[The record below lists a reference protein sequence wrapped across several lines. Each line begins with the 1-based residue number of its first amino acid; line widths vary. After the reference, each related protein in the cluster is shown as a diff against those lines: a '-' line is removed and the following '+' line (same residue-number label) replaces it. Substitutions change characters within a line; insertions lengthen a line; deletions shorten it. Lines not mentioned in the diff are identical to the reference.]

1 MQMNYKKSGQF
12 EKLYPITLGDN
23 VKLNNGQTLEQWKKQ
38 VDDLLNNVED
48 TGYNVLWE
56 GSEVMARNT
65 DGTAKEITISK
76 KLSECN
82 NGWILV
88 FKDAGANSNYS
99 YHYIPKYHTV
109 NLGTSAGMKFIMG
122 ASGNAYISKFV
133 FIGDTTIKG
142 HTVNGTNGND
152 VVVLCQVLSY

>member
-23 VKLNNGQTLEQWKKQ
+23 VKLNNDQTLEQWKKQ

-56 GSEVMARNT
+56 GSEVMAKNT
-65 DGTAKEITISK
+65 DGTSKEITISK

-88 FKDAGANSNYS
+88 FKDVGENSNYS

-109 NLGTSAGMKFIMG
+109 NLGASAGMKFIMG
-122 ASGNAYISKFV
+122 ASGNVYISKFV
-133 FIGDTTIKG
+133 FISDTTIKG
-142 HTVNGTNGND
+142 HRVNGTNGND

>member
-38 VDDLLNNVED
+38 ADDLLNNVED

-56 GSEVMARNT
+56 GSEVMAKNT

-76 KLSECN
+76 NLSECN

-88 FKDAGANSNYS
+88 FKDVGANSNYS
-99 YHYIPKYHTV
+99 YHYIPKYHTT
-109 NLGTSAGMKFIMG
+109 NLGATAGMKFIMG
-122 ASGNAYISKFV
+122 ASGNAVCSKFI

>member
-23 VKLNNGQTLEQWKKQ
+23 VKLNNGQTLEEWKKQ
-38 VDDLLNNVED
+38 ADDLLNNVED

-56 GSEVMARNT
+56 GSEVMGKNT
-65 DGTAKEITISK
+65 DGTAARITISK
-76 KLSECN
+76 NLSECN

-99 YHYIPKYHTV
+99 YHYVPKNHTT
-109 NLGTSAGMKFIMG
+109 NLGATAGMKFIMG
-122 ASGNAYISKFV
+122 GSGNAFCSKFV
-133 FIGDTTIKG
+133 FISENTIKG
-142 HTVNGTNGND
+142 HTVNETNGND
-152 VVVLCQVLSY
+152 VVALCQVLSY

>member
-23 VKLNNGQTLEQWKKQ
+23 VKLNNGQTPEQWKKQ

-56 GSEVMARNT
+56 GSEVMAKN
-65 DGTAKEITISK
+65 TISK

-109 NLGTSAGMKFIMG
+109 NLGASAGMKFIMG
-122 ASGNAYISKFV
+122 ASGNVYCSKFV
-133 FIGDTTIKG
+133 FISNTTIKG
-142 HTVNGTNGND
+142 HTVNATNGND

>member
-23 VKLNNGQTLEQWKKQ
+23 VKLNNGQTLEEWKKQ
-38 VDDLLNNVED
+38 ADDLLNNVED

-56 GSEVMARNT
+56 GSEVMAKDT
-65 DGTAKEITISK
+65 DGTQKEITISK

-88 FKDAGANSNYS
+88 FKDVGANSNYS
-99 YHYIPKYHTV
+99 YHYIPKYHTT
-109 NLGTSAGMKFIMG
+109 NLGATAGMKFIMG
-122 ASGNAYISKFV
+122 ASGNVYCSKFV
-133 FIGDTTIKG
+133 FISNTTIKG
-142 HTVNGTNGND
+142 HTVNATNGND

>member
-12 EKLYPITLGDN
+12 KKLYPITLGDN

-56 GSEVMARNT
+56 GSEVMGKNT
-65 DGTAKEITISK
+65 DGTQKKITISK

-99 YHYIPKYHTV
+99 YHYVPKYHMSV
-109 NLGTSAGMKFIMG
+109 LGASEGMKFIMG
-122 ASGNAYISKFV
+122 GSRNAFYSKYL
-133 FIGDTTIKG
+133 FIGDDVITG

-152 VVVLCQVLSY
+152 VIVLCKVLSN

>member
-56 GSEVMARNT
+56 GSEVMAKNT
-65 DGTAKEITISK
+65 DGTSKEITISK

-88 FKDAGANSNYS
+88 FKDVGANSNYS
-99 YHYIPKYHTV
+99 YHYIPKYHTTI
-109 NLGTSAGMKFIMG
+109 LGASEGMKFIMG
-122 ASGNAYISKFV
+122 GSNNAFYSKYLFV
-133 FIGDTTIKG
+133 GDNTVTG
-142 HTVNGTNGND
+142 HRVNGTNGND
-152 VVVLCQVLSY
+152 VIVLCKVLSY

>member
-12 EKLYPITLGDN
+12 KKLYPITLGDN

-56 GSEVMARNT
+56 GSEVMGKNT
-65 DGTAKEITISK
+65 DGTQKKITISK

-82 NGWILV
+82 NGWILD
-88 FKDAGANSNYS
+88 FKDAGSNSNYS
-99 YHYIPKYHTV
+99 YHYVPKYHMSV
-109 NLGTSAGMKFIMG
+109 LGASEGMKFIMG
-122 ASGNAYISKFV
+122 GSRNAFYSKYL
-133 FIGDTTIKG
+133 FIGDDVITG

-152 VVVLCQVLSY
+152 VIVLCKVLSN

>member
-23 VKLNNGQTLEQWKKQ
+23 VKLNNGQTLEEWKKQ
-38 VDDLLNNVED
+38 ADDLLNNVED

-56 GSEVMARNT
+56 GSEVMAKKA
-65 DGTAKEITISK
+65 DGTAQEITISK
-76 KLSECN
+76 NLSECN

-99 YHYIPKYHTV
+99 YHYVPNNTLQLVISLPVTPKYVPIGTAIPK
-109 NLGTSAGMKFIMG
+109 KI
-122 ASGNAYISKFV
+122 
-133 FIGDTTIKG
+133 
-142 HTVNGTNGND
+142 
-152 VVVLCQVLSY
+152 

>member
-56 GSEVMARNT
+56 GSEVMAKDT
-65 DGTAKEITISK
+65 DGTQKEITISK

-88 FKDAGANSNYS
+88 FKDVGANSNYS
-99 YHYIPKYHTV
+99 YHYIPKYHTT
-109 NLGTSAGMKFIMG
+109 NLGATAGMKFIMG
-122 ASGNAYISKFV
+122 ASGNVYCSKFV
-133 FIGDTTIKG
+133 FISNTTIKG
-142 HTVNGTNGND
+142 HTVNATNGND

>member
-38 VDDLLNNVED
+38 ADDLLNSVED
-48 TGYNVLWE
+48 TGYNVVWE
-56 GSEVMARNT
+56 GSEVMGKNT
-65 DGTAKEITISK
+65 DGTAAQITISK

-99 YHYIPKYHTV
+99 YHYVPKYHTSI
-109 NLGTSAGMKFIMG
+109 LGDSTGMKFIMG
-122 ASGNAYISKFV
+122 ASGNAVCSKFI

-152 VVVLCQVLSY
+152 VIVLCKVLSY